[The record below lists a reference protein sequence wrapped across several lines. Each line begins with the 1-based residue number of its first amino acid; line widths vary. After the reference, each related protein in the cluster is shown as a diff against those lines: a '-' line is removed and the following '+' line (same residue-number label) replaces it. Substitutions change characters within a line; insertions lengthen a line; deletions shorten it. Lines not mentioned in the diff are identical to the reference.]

1 MFDKE
6 SGVGLR
12 LGDVSGR
19 FEAEICEIRRR
30 PMATRWWAGFRYAGV
45 ECGDSFKN

>member
-12 LGDVSGR
+12 RGDVSGR
-19 FEAEICEIRRR
+19 FEAEICEIRRQ

-45 ECGDSFKN
+45 ECGNSFKN